1 MFVRADRHVPV
12 PLPHALLRRG
22 ELQAV
27 AHCDHVEIRDGVA
40 SVDPDDA
47 TWLPCAA
54 KPELAVVRLAPS
66 AQPPFTL
73 PAQLVH
79 RGWGEM
85 LPPRP
90 VARDRPGHRLS
101 SRWLR
106 GSLGGQG
113 RRNGWTLSRP
123 PRVRRPPPP

>member
-54 KPELAVVRLAPS
+54 KPEQIGRAHVCTPVTNAHLVCRLLLAKKKKNKLKTQKS
-66 AQPPFTL
+66 
-73 PAQLVH
+73 
-79 RGWGEM
+79 
-85 LPPRP
+85 
-90 VARDRPGHRLS
+90 
-101 SRWLR
+101 LR
-106 GSLGGQG
+106 YTKNMHHSK
-113 RRNGWTLSRP
+113 
-123 PRVRRPPPP
+123 